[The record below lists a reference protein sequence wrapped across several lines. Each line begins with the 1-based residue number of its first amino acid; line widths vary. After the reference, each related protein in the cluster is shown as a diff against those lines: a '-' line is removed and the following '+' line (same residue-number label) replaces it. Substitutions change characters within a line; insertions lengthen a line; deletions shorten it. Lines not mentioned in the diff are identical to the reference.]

1 LVVPGPASWFYI
13 PNKFV
18 DTLVWIIED
27 RGAKM
32 HEQYREG
39 TMDQRSKRIALPIL
53 FAAAGALLISG
64 VGTAK
69 AELKSITVGSNPAGS
84 VYFLLASAFAKLFQE
99 QLHIRSTAQPH
110 AGSSVYLPLMDK
122 GEITL
127 GLNSSLDSGL
137 AFNGKLPYEH
147 AMKHVRAIARVWI
160 LPYAYMAKQ
169 NSGIKTVADLKGK
182 TVVVKFK
189 TNVSLAQANTVILS
203 TAGLGLNDIKPV
215 DSGGVVAGI
224 NMVVEGRADA
234 ATVALS
240 MPAMRKADATVP
252 GGLRILGLG
261 SKASDQFMSEG
272 MTGLRTMH
280 VEPSK
285 RWPFVRQPTTIAA
298 FDTYLNAGT
307 TVDDATAYAMAK
319 AMYDNWKQMQKD
331 YAPLRNTAQSVLAP
345 ADNPLPYH
353 PGAVKFW
360 KEAGIWTA
368 ANEKHDASLLH

>member
-1 LVVPGPASWFYI
+1 MNRRSIRVV
-13 PNKFV
+13 
-18 DTLVWIIED
+18 
-27 RGAKM
+27 
-32 HEQYREG
+32 
-39 TMDQRSKRIALPIL
+39 LPIL
-53 FAAAGALLISG
+53 LAAAGAFGLAPVSP
-64 VGTAK
+64 AQ
-69 AELKSITVGSNPAGS
+69 AEPKSITIGSNPAGS
-84 VYFLLASAFAKLFQE
+84 VYFLLASAFAKLFQD
-99 QLHIRSTAQPH
+99 QLHIHSTAQPH

-127 GLNSSLDSGL
+127 GMNSSLDSGL
-137 AFNGKLPYEH
+137 AYDGKPPYER
-147 AMKHVRAIARVWI
+147 AMKKVRAIARVWI
-160 LPYAYMAKQ
+160 LPYAYMAKE
-169 NSGIKTVADLKGK
+169 NSGFKTVADLKGK

-189 TNVSLAQANTVILS
+189 TNVSLAQANRVILS
-203 TAGLGLNDIKPV
+203 TAGLGEEDIKEV

-261 SKASDQFMSEG
+261 PKANDEFMSKG
-272 MTGLRTMH
+272 MAGLRTMH
-280 VEPSK
+280 VDPSK

-298 FDTYLNAGT
+298 FDTYMNAGT
-307 TVDDATAYAMAK
+307 SVDDATAYAMAK
-319 AMYDNWKQMQKD
+319 AMYDDWKQLQKD
-331 YAPLRNTAQSVLAP
+331 YAPLRNTDQSLLTP

-368 ANEKHDASLLH
+368 ENEKHDAGLLH